1 VFFHIESSINNLAPL
16 SLQAHMATAA
26 IKHAHGLDS
35 PALVTLAM
43 MNEIT
48 ARRKLR
54 SILI

>member
-1 VFFHIESSINNLAPL
+1 LNQKSCAGFV
-16 SLQAHMATAA
+16 QAQLLPKHVAIAA
-26 IKHAHGLDS
+26 IKPARGLDS
-35 PALVTLAM
+35 PALVTPAM